1 MIVKMKFLSLTG
13 PKADIDRVVN
23 KYLSKYEIH
32 LENALT
38 ELSSVQNLT
47 PYIQANPY
55 KELLG
60 KATEYAALVKADP
73 QAQKVEVPLTDA
85 IDLVTDMDSQ
95 LTDLEKQKS
104 ALEDRAAVLADSM
117 QTIQPFRE
125 IHYNLKSILD
135 FHFINF
141 RFGKIPKEYLMKFQS
156 YVYENFN
163 TIFYECDANDEYVWG
178 VYFAPKTEAHKID
191 AVYSSMHFERIFI
204 PDEYHGTP
212 DEAYSN
218 LSSVHDGV
226 LKQIEEI
233 KAKMSGLLASDASRL
248 LGARDKL
255 DSLSRNFDIRK
266 MAACTRADT
275 DTFYILCGW
284 MDDEDLKNFQKDIAN
299 DDKVFCVVEG
309 SGQDVTAQPPTKL
322 KNPKI
327 FKPYEMYVKMY
338 GLPNYR
344 EMDPTIFVAITYSF
358 IFGIMFGDAGQG
370 LCLLIGGLLLYKYK
384 HIPLAGIISC
394 AGVFSTFFGVMFGSF
409 FGFENVIPAV
419 WLKPK
424 TAMSNLPGIGSINT
438 IMVCAVAFGMFLI
451 LLTMVLHIINAFRQH
466 DTEEK
471 LFDTNSLAG
480 FIFYGAIVVTIFLV
494 MTGHD
499 FPALWAVIVFF
510 ILPLIVMFC
519 KEPLTRLVDKRKG
532 KLIEG
537 GVGMFIVQ
545 GFFEMFEV
553 LLSYFSNTLSF
564 VRIGAFAVSH
574 AAMMGVVLML
584 AGAENGGSPNWF
596 AIIFGNLFVMG
607 MEGLIVGIQVLR
619 LEYYEMFSRFYKGD
633 GKPFTPFLKK
643 DKKA

>member
-13 PKADIDRVVN
+13 PKADIDRIVN

-38 ELSSVQNLT
+38 ELSTVQNLT
-47 PYIQANPY
+47 PYIQTNPY
-55 KELLG
+55 KELLS
-60 KATEYAALVKADP
+60 KANEYSALV
-73 QAQKVEVPLTDA
+73 QKDAPVTPAEISLTDS
-85 IDLVTDMDSQ
+85 IDLITELDGQ
-95 LTDLEKQKS
+95 LTDLNRKKS
-104 ALEDRAAVLADSM
+104 DLESKASALADSM

-135 FHFINF
+135 FHFIDF
-141 RFGKIPKEYLMKFQS
+141 RFGKIPKEYLLKFES
-156 YVYENFN
+156 YVYDNFN
-163 TIFYECDANDEYVWG
+163 TIFYECDADENYVWG
-178 VYFAPKTEAHKID
+178 VYFSPKEEAHKID

-218 LSSVHDGV
+218 LNQSYEDL
-226 LKQIEEI
+226 LKQIEAVGRQMAEI
-233 KAKMSGLLASDASRL
+233 LKKDGPAL
-248 LGARDKL
+248 LGARNRL
-255 DSLSRNFDIRK
+255 NSLSQNFDVRK
-266 MAACTRADT
+266 MAACTKAQT

-284 MDDEDLKNFQKDIAN
+284 MAEDDIENFQKDIA
-299 DDKVFCVVEG
+299 DDTKVFCVVQG
-309 SGQDVTAQPPTKL
+309 NGKDVMAKPPTKL

-370 LCLLIGGLLLYKYK
+370 ICLMIGGLLLYKYK
-384 HIPLAGIISC
+384 HVALAGIIAA
-394 AGVFSTFFGVMFGSF
+394 AGVFSTFFGIMFGSF

-424 TAMSNLPGIGSINT
+424 TAMSKLPGIGSINT

-451 LLTMVLHIINAFRQH
+451 LLTMILHIINAIRQH
-466 DTEEK
+466 DTMEK
-471 LFDTNSLAG
+471 FFDTNSLAG
-480 FIFYGAIVVTIFLV
+480 FVFYGSIVVTIVLL
-494 MTGHD
+494 MTGHS
-499 FPALWAVIVFF
+499 FPAVWMIIVFF
-510 ILPLIVMFC
+510 VLPLIVMFC
-519 KEPLTRLVDKRKG
+519 KEPLTKLVDKRKG
-532 KLIEG
+532 KLVEG

-584 AGAENGGSPNWF
+584 AGAENGGSPNWI
-596 AIIFGNLFVMG
+596 AIVLGNLFVMG

-643 DKKA
+643 KE

>member
-13 PKADIDRVVN
+13 PKADIDRIVN

-38 ELSSVQNLT
+38 ELSTVQNLT
-47 PYIQANPY
+47 PYIQTNPY
-55 KELLG
+55 KELLS
-60 KATEYAALVKADP
+60 KANEYSALV
-73 QAQKVEVPLTDA
+73 QKDAPVTPAEISLTDS
-85 IDLVTDMDSQ
+85 IDLITELDGQ
-95 LTDLEKQKS
+95 LTDLNRKKS
-104 ALEDRAAVLADSM
+104 DLESKASALADSM

-135 FHFINF
+135 FHFIDF
-141 RFGKIPKEYLMKFQS
+141 RFGKIPKEYLLKFES
-156 YVYENFN
+156 YVYDNFN
-163 TIFYECDANDEYVWG
+163 TIFYECDADENYVWG
-178 VYFAPKTEAHKID
+178 VYFSPKEEAHKID

-218 LSSVHDGV
+218 LNQSYEDL
-226 LKQIEEI
+226 LKQIEAVGRQMAEI
-233 KAKMSGLLASDASRL
+233 LKKDGPAL
-248 LGARDKL
+248 LGARNRL
-255 DSLSRNFDIRK
+255 NSLSQNFDVRK
-266 MAACTRADT
+266 MAACTKAQT

-284 MDDEDLKNFQKDIAN
+284 MAEDDIENFQKDIA
-299 DDKVFCVVEG
+299 DDTKVFCVVQG
-309 SGQDVTAQPPTKL
+309 NGKDVMAKPPTKL

-370 LCLLIGGLLLYKYK
+370 ICLMIGGLLLYKYK
-384 HIPLAGIISC
+384 HVALAGIIAA
-394 AGVFSTFFGVMFGSF
+394 AGVFSTFFGIMFGSF

-424 TAMSNLPGIGSINT
+424 TAMSKLPGIGSINT

-451 LLTMVLHIINAFRQH
+451 LLTMILHIINAIRQH
-466 DTEEK
+466 DTMEK
-471 LFDTNSLAG
+471 FFDTNSLAG
-480 FIFYGAIVVTIFLV
+480 FVFYGSIVVTIVLL
-494 MTGHD
+494 MTGHS
-499 FPALWAVIVFF
+499 FPAVWMIIVFF
-510 ILPLIVMFC
+510 VLPLIVMFC
-519 KEPLTRLVDKRKG
+519 KEPLTKLADKRKG
-532 KLIEG
+532 KLVEG

-584 AGAENGGSPNWF
+584 AGAENGGSPNWI
-596 AIIFGNLFVMG
+596 AIVLGNLFVMG

-643 DKKA
+643 KE

>member
-13 PKADIDRVVN
+13 PKADIDRIVN

-38 ELSSVQNLT
+38 ELSTVQNLT
-47 PYIQANPY
+47 PYIQTNPY
-55 KELLG
+55 KELLS
-60 KATEYAALVKADP
+60 KANEYSALV
-73 QAQKVEVPLTDA
+73 QKDAPVTPAEISLTDS
-85 IDLVTDMDSQ
+85 IDLITELDGQ
-95 LTDLEKQKS
+95 LTDLNRKKS
-104 ALEDRAAVLADSM
+104 DLESKASALADSM

-135 FHFINF
+135 FHFIDF
-141 RFGKIPKEYLMKFQS
+141 RFGKIPKEYLLKFES
-156 YVYENFN
+156 YVYDNFN
-163 TIFYECDANDEYVWG
+163 TIFYECDADENYVWG
-178 VYFAPKTEAHKID
+178 VYFSPKEEAHKID

-218 LSSVHDGV
+218 LNQSYEDL
-226 LKQIEEI
+226 LKQIEAVGRQMAEI
-233 KAKMSGLLASDASRL
+233 LKKDGPAL
-248 LGARDKL
+248 LGARNRL
-255 DSLSRNFDIRK
+255 NSLSQNFDVRK
-266 MAACTRADT
+266 MAACTKAQT

-284 MDDEDLKNFQKDIAN
+284 MAEDDIENFQKDIA
-299 DDKVFCVVEG
+299 DDTKVFCVVQG
-309 SGQDVTAQPPTKL
+309 NGKDVMAKPPTKL

-370 LCLLIGGLLLYKYK
+370 ICLMIGGLLLYKYK
-384 HIPLAGIISC
+384 HVALAGIIAA
-394 AGVFSTFFGVMFGSF
+394 AGVFSTFFGIMFGSF

-424 TAMSNLPGIGSINT
+424 TAMSKLPGIGSINT

-451 LLTMVLHIINAFRQH
+451 LLTMILHIINAIRQH
-466 DTEEK
+466 DTMEK
-471 LFDTNSLAG
+471 FFDTNSLAG
-480 FIFYGAIVVTIFLV
+480 FVFYGSIVVTIVLL
-494 MTGHD
+494 MTGHS
-499 FPALWAVIVFF
+499 FPAVWMIIVFF
-510 ILPLIVMFC
+510 VLPLIVMFC
-519 KEPLTRLVDKRKG
+519 KEPLTKLVDKRKG
-532 KLIEG
+532 KLVEG

-584 AGAENGGSPNWF
+584 AGAENGGSPNWI
-596 AIIFGNLFVMG
+596 AIVLGNLFVMG

-643 DKKA
+643 KD